1 MYLYFKKF
9 TLQSFQIRQ
18 FFLDFSELCYSSGM
32 RLYVYIQSRR
42 TKVMGLAFVISLL
55 RVFISPEMIWV
66 ENWISPLAL
75 GLQ

>member
-32 RLYVYIQSRR
+32 RLYVYIQSRM
-42 TKVMGLAFVISLL
+42 TSLVFVISLL
-55 RVFISPEMIWV
+55 LIFISPELIWV
-66 ENWISPLAL
+66 KNLISPLAL

>member
-1 MYLYFKKF
+1 
-9 TLQSFQIRQ
+9 
-18 FFLDFSELCYSSGM
+18 
-32 RLYVYIQSRR
+32 
-42 TKVMGLAFVISLL
+42 MGLAFVISLL

>member
-32 RLYVYIQSRR
+32 RLYVYIQSRM
-42 TKVMGLAFVISLL
+42 TSLVFVISLL
-55 RVFISPEMIWV
+55 LVFISPELIWV
-66 ENWISPLAL
+66 KNLISPLAL

>member
-1 MYLYFKKF
+1 MYLYLKKF

-32 RLYVYIQSRR
+32 RLYVYIQSGM
-42 TKVMGLAFVISLL
+42 TSLVFVISLL
-55 RVFISPEMIWV
+55 LIFISPELIWV
-66 ENWISPLAL
+66 KNLISPLAL

>member
-1 MYLYFKKF
+1 MYLYLKKF

-32 RLYVYIQSRR
+32 RLYVYIQSRM
-42 TKVMGLAFVISLL
+42 TSLVFVISLL
-55 RVFISPEMIWV
+55 LIFISPELIWV
-66 ENWISPLAL
+66 KNLISPLAL

>member
-1 MYLYFKKF
+1 MYLYLKKF

-32 RLYVYIQSRR
+32 RLYVYIQSRMTR
-42 TKVMGLAFVISLL
+42 LVFVISLL
-55 RVFISPEMIWV
+55 LIFISPELIWV
-66 ENWISPLAL
+66 KNLISPLAL

>member
-1 MYLYFKKF
+1 MYLYLKKF

-32 RLYVYIQSRR
+32 RLYVYIQSRM
-42 TKVMGLAFVISLL
+42 TSLVFVISLL
-55 RVFISPEMIWV
+55 LVFISPELIWV
-66 ENWISPLAL
+66 KNLISPLAL